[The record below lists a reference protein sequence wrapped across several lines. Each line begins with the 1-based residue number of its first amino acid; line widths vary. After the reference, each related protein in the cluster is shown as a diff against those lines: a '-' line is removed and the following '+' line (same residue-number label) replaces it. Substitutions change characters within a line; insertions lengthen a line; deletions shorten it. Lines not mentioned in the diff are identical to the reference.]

1 MSITMRYSRERA
13 TDISCFGDDA
23 EAFPRAGCWLLD
35 VLAFLLPSILAF
47 WLTADSGL
55 LTAALI

>member
-35 VLAFLLPSILAF
+35 VLAFSLPSILAF
-47 WLTADSGL
+47 WLTAGSGRL
-55 LTAALI
+55 D